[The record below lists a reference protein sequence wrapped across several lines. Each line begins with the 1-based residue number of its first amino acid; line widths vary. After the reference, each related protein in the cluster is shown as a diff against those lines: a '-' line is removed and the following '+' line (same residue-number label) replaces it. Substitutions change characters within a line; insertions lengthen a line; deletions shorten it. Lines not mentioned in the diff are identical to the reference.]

1 MGDSRDRGCA
11 KVLVSACLLG
21 VPCRYDGAYKRYPGV
36 EAALAGCEVVPVCP
50 EQAGGMPT
58 PRVPC
63 DLSGGDGHGV
73 WARRATVVD
82 RDGVDRSAAFR
93 EGARLCLQQA
103 PDAAWALLKSGSPSC
118 GVLLTWI
125 DGEKVAGQ
133 GVFAALLAK
142 RGIPAKT
149 ELTADSRKLSPTS

>member
-1 MGDSRDRGCA
+1 MADYRDRGSA

-21 VPCRYDGAYKRYPGV
+21 VPCRYDGVHKCYPGV

-50 EQAGGMPT
+50 EQAGGLPT

-63 DLSGGDGHGV
+63 DLCGGDGHAVLAGE
-73 WARRATVVD
+73 ASVVD

-93 EGARLCLQQA
+93 EGARVALQQA

-118 GVLLTWI
+118 GVHQTWI
-125 DGEKVAGQ
+125 DGVKVSGQ
-133 GVFAALLAK
+133 GVFAAMLAI
-142 RGIPAKT
+142 RDIPMET
-149 ELTADSRKLSPTS
+149 ELTAGS